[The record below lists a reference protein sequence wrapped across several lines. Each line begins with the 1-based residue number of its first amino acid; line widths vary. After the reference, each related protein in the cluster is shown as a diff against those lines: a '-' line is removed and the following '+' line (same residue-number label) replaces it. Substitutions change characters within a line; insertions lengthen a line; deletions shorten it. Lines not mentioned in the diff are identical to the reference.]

1 MKNRFLFLYLRFRRP
16 AILLALWFAWFGF
29 SNVQSRQI
37 AQNPA
42 SSVVTRACSANPVL
56 GPSGKNKSAHKT
68 KHPLPPEPPPAC
80 LEVQGEA
87 VEIQE
92 TLQAAVRDLKWRVHE
107 NHASEDSWTF
117 VRSLN
122 VEELEKYADTKV
134 LLEPVEF
141 EYGKAALLV
150 RTTDLGQGF
159 VRVQISAQIQGE
171 GKSSDAVVK
180 QPATSWPLRSKGT
193 LEQELIAELR
203 SHYKHVE

>member
-1 MKNRFLFLYLRFRRP
+1 MKYLFQLPHRFFNRP
-16 AILLALWFAWFGF
+16 SILLVIWFTCFGF
-29 SNVQSRQI
+29 TTVRTREIQ
-37 AQNPA
+37 QN
-42 SSVVTRACSANPVL
+42 SSPSAITRACSANPVL
-56 GPSGKNKSAHKT
+56 GPSGKKQPAHKT

-80 LEVQGEA
+80 LEVKGEA
-87 VEIQE
+87 LEIQE
-92 TLQAAVRDLKWRVHE
+92 TLQALVRDLKWRVHE

-150 RTTDLGQGF
+150 RTADLGQGF
-159 VRVQISAQIQGE
+159 VRVQISAQFQGE

-180 QPATSWPLRSKGT
+180 QPVTSWPLRSKGT
-193 LEQELIAELR
+193 LEQELIAALR
-203 SHYKHVE
+203 SRYKHVE

>member
-1 MKNRFLFLYLRFRRP
+1 MKYLFQLPHRFFNRP
-16 AILLALWFAWFGF
+16 SILLVIWFTCFGF
-29 SNVQSRQI
+29 TTVQTREIQ
-37 AQNPA
+37 QN
-42 SSVVTRACSANPVL
+42 SSPSATTRACSANPVL
-56 GPSGKNKSAHKT
+56 GPSGKNQPAHKT

-80 LEVQGEA
+80 LEVKGEA
-87 VEIQE
+87 LEIQE
-92 TLQAAVRDLKWRVHE
+92 TLQAVVRDLKWRVHE

-150 RTTDLGQGF
+150 RTADLGQGF
-159 VRVQISAQIQGE
+159 VRVQISAQFQGE
-171 GKSSDAVVK
+171 GKSSDTGVK
-180 QPATSWPLRSKGT
+180 QPVTSWPLRSKGT
-193 LEQELIAELR
+193 LEQELIAALQ

>member
-1 MKNRFLFLYLRFRRP
+1 MILPRCFQGPCVFLVSW
-16 AILLALWFAWFGF
+16 LALWGSPLF
-29 SNVQSRQI
+29 
-37 AQNPA
+37 PA
-42 SSVVTRACSANPVL
+42 SLLGQSSAPPATGRTCTANPVL
-56 GPSGKNKSAHKT
+56 SSGGKKKNAPRS
-68 KHPLPPEPPPAC
+68 KHPLPSEPLPAC
-80 LEVQGEA
+80 IEMKGEA
-87 VEIQE
+87 LEIQE

-122 VEELEKYADTKV
+122 VEELERYADTKV

-159 VRVQISAQIQGE
+159 VRVQISAQFQGE

-180 QPATSWPLRSKGT
+180 QPVTTWPLRSKGT
-193 LEQELIAELR
+193 LEQELITLLQSSYRHLE
-203 SHYKHVE
+203 

>member
-1 MKNRFLFLYLRFRRP
+1 MMLPRCFQGPCVFLVSW
-16 AILLALWFAWFGF
+16 LALWGSPLFPAPRLG
-29 SNVQSRQI
+29 QSS
-37 AQNPA
+37 APPA
-42 SSVVTRACSANPVL
+42 TGRTCTANPVL
-56 GPSGKNKSAHKT
+56 SSGGKKKNAPRS
-68 KHPLPPEPPPAC
+68 KHPLPSEPLPAC
-80 LEVQGEA
+80 IEIKGEA
-87 VEIQE
+87 LEIQE

-122 VEELEKYADTKV
+122 VEELERYADTKV

-159 VRVQISAQIQGE
+159 VRVQISAQFQGE

-180 QPATSWPLRSKGT
+180 QPVTTWPLRSKGT
-193 LEQELIAELR
+193 LEQELITLLQSSYRHLE
-203 SHYKHVE
+203 